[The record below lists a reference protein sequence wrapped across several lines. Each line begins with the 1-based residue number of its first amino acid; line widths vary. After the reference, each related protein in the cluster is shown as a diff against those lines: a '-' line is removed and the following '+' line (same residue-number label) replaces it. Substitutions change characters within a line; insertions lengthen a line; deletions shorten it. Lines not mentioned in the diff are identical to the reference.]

1 MLNTTI
7 KAKFIELLRKASPIA
22 VAPFVKLGVPLSQ
35 PVRILKISNG
45 TDQDVLIST
54 DGTTVHDFIAANG
67 FVLYDAGTNRAEMGS
82 TLQFAAG
89 TQFWV
94 AAATAP
100 TTTGDVT
107 LTGIFAGV

>member
-7 KAKFIELLRKASPIA
+7 RARFTALQRKTSPIA
-22 VAPFVKLGVPLSQ
+22 VAPFVVLGVPTSEPL
-35 PVRILKISNG
+35 RILKISNN
-45 TDQDVLIST
+45 TDQDILIST
-54 DGTTVHDFIAANG
+54 DGVTPMDFIAANG
-67 FVLYDAGTNRAEMGS
+67 FVLYDLGTNRASMGS

-94 AAATAP
+94 VAATAP

-107 LTGIFAGV
+107 LTGIYSGI